1 MPLSCEAIQNIPA
14 PRIGDFDS
22 MSNTSIQQSAAS
34 GCQTSLVMANI
45 NDHVQAG
52 QSYAA
57 TIDEIPDPLQTGGNK
72 KRQTKKRQTKKRQN
86 KKKRKSIKKKNKMHK
101 TRRNK
106 NKRVKNKSKSKKNKQ
121 KRYKK

>member
-72 KRQTKKRQTKKRQN
+72 KRQTKKRQNR
-86 KKKRKSIKKKNKMHK
+86 KKRKSIKKKNKMHK